1 MFACSWLFRLFGHTT
16 DVAQSRDRHAHPLR
30 SGRGQRARRT
40 SLDACSLRSEALT
53 VTAAPSPDL
62 GRENA
67 YLRQRNAQL
76 EEDVLALAAEAERLR
91 QIVERLHG
99 RTAARPPNPL
109 GGGQ

>member
-1 MFACSWLFRLFGHTT
+1 
-16 DVAQSRDRHAHPLR
+16 
-30 SGRGQRARRT
+30 
-40 SLDACSLRSEALT
+40 
-53 VTAAPSPDL
+53 VTAAPIPDL

-109 GGGQ
+109 SGGQ